1 MRLGNIILFVAFCS
15 FTAYYVYE
23 PLPEEI
29 EEKWK
34 LMLTN
39 CFFKTLSHMVRKDL
53 KKKPIKKNFV
63 STLSYFKTHC
73 WYLRCRY
80 IWMKCAIY
88 ALKRDFLSPLF
99 FSTVV
104 EMIQTIHRMNHLLNF
119 ADGDIHAG
127 STRLCQTLIHVLYS
141 PAHHF

>member
-39 CFFKTLSHMVRKDL
+39 CFFKTVSHLVRKEL
-53 KKKPIKKNFV
+53 CIP
-63 STLSYFKTHC
+63 
-73 WYLRCRY
+73 
-80 IWMKCAIY
+80 AG
-88 ALKRDFLSPLF
+88 LF
-99 FSTVV
+99 
-104 EMIQTIHRMNHLLNF
+104 
-119 ADGDIHAG
+119 
-127 STRLCQTLIHVLYS
+127 
-141 PAHHF
+141 